1 MEDNQLLGT
10 RNRLPEA
17 QQVLAAHWISLD
29 LKGAVNGGDRGGK
42 SVHTDDLDQFS
53 LADEMLRLR

>member
-1 MEDNQLLGT
+1 MLGT